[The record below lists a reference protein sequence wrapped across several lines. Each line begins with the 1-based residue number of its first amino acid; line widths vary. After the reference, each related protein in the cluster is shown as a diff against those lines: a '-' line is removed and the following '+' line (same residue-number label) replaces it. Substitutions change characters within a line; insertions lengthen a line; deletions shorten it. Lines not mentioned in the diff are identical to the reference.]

1 MNESLNPQTLAKF
14 FDHTLLKADATFEGF
29 EKLCSEAAEYG
40 FAMVA
45 INPFPVPFCADQLRG
60 TGVNVG
66 AAIAFPLGQLSIEA
80 KVWESIHA
88 IEQGADEIDYV
99 VNLTELKAGN
109 RAYVADEMA
118 QIVEACRS
126 RQVISKVIFEN
137 CYLTEDEKLTLCQ
150 VAAEVRPDFVKTSTG
165 FGTGGATF
173 ADVELMVKNV
183 GEHVKVKAAG
193 GVRTLADALRF
204 IELGVSRIGSS
215 SGVSIVDDFKAQ
227 Q

>member
-118 QIVEACRS
+118 QIVEACCS